1 MRFTDGSRAARLA
14 LAADLAALVLFVIA
28 GSRFHQDATRLQVF
42 MRNAVP
48 FAGAWLFFAA
58 ILGTYRPP
66 SFVAMLKT
74 WAATVPLGLLLRA
87 VWMDAPIG
95 PWNMSFVYAATGF
108 TLLFLVGGRALV
120 ALVGR
125 RAPAKGRRS

>member
-1 MRFTDGSRAARLA
+1 M
-14 LAADLAALVLFVIA
+14 AALVLFVVT
-28 GSRFHQDATRLQVF
+28 GSRFHQDSTPLQVF
-42 MRNAVP
+42 LRNAIP
-48 FAGAWLFFAA
+48 FGGAWLFFAA

-66 SFVAMLKT
+66 SFAAMLKT
-74 WAATVPLGLLLRA
+74 WAATVPLGLILRA

-108 TLLFLVGGRALV
+108 TLAFLVGGRGLLAL
-120 ALVGR
+120 LGG